1 MLSNNLQ
8 LKHSEIFILQI
19 FHFFIIASS
28 GFKLI
33 VIFWLVYEYELWSCE
48 YCKHI
53 YRKRQNP
60 KAEKWKQIIIVGVV
74 SSIYQNHPNPKAE
87 KCRKCI
93 ILGVVSSIYRNHQNP
108 KAEKWKKYIFP
119 GVVSSIG
126 GITKIRK
133 MSDMRNTVLDSQDAF
148 DTAINNAKNRQVVG
162 SKFF

>member
-108 KAEKWKKYIFP
+108 KAEKWKKKYISRCREQHWRHHQNP
-119 GVVSSIG
+119 
-126 GITKIRK
+126 
-133 MSDMRNTVLDSQDAF
+133 QDVWHEKHCSRF
-148 DTAINNAKNRQVVG
+148 TGRFRHCYQQRQKQT
-162 SKFF
+162 SCWK